1 MISPNNRT
9 VQSPDHFHTLRR
21 IGPIADQVPQTK
33 RMGYALLL
41 HVPENGLQSLEI
53 PVNIAKNP
61 VFHDRPL
68 REASAISFSSF

>member
-1 MISPNNRT
+1 
-9 VQSPDHFHTLRR
+9 
-21 IGPIADQVPQTK
+21 
-33 RMGYALLL
+33 MGYALLL